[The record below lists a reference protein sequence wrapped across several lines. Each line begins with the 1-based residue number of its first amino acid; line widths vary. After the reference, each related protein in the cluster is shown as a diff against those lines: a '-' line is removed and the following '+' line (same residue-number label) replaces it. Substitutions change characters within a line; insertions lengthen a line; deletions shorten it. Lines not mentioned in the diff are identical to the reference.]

1 MVKNSEL
8 KTVAAVLGTTFAVA
22 LAIAPIASAAENPFG
37 ITQFQSGYM
46 VAGEEG
52 KCGGDKG
59 AEGKCGGEKATG
71 DKDKDA
77 EGKCGGEKATGDK
90 DAEGKCGGEKAT
102 GAKGAEGKCGN

>member
-8 KTVAAVLGTTFAVA
+8 KTVAALLGTTFAVT
-22 LAIAPIASAAENPFG
+22 LAIAPTANAAENPFG

-59 AEGKCGGEKATG
+59 AEGKCGGKKATG
-71 DKDKDA
+71 EKDA
-77 EGKCGGEKATGDK
+77 EGKCGGEKGK
-90 DAEGKCGGEKAT
+90 DAEGKCGGKKAT
-102 GAKGAEGKCGN
+102 GEKAAEGKCGN